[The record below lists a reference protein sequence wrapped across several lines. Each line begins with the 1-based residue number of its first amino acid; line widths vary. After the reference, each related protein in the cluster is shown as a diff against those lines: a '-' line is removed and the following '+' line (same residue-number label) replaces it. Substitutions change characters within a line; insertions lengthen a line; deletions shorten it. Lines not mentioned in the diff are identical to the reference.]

1 MRWAGYK
8 CTRVR
13 LNAEIMDHRYYQFK
27 SDYEEQITLI
37 KVHFVGSLLDLG
49 LFYVSFS
56 GYLESSRK
64 LTLES
69 RRICR
74 LSEVHVYSTCTCR

>member
-1 MRWAGYK
+1 MCEVLGPLWLQVMCSCTVVSMRWAGYK

-37 KVHFVGSLLDLG
+37 KVHFEGSLLDLV
-49 LFYVSFS
+49 LFYVSILNLP
-56 GYLESSRK
+56 GN
-64 LTLES
+64 
-69 RRICR
+69 
-74 LSEVHVYSTCTCR
+74 